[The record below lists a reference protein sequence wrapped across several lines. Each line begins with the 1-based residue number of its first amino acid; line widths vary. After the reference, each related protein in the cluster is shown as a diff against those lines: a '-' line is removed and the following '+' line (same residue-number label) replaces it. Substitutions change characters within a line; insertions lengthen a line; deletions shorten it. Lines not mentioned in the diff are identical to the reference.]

1 MLYYSRE
8 ICYFSSKLFS
18 SGNFNPHEKSA
29 GLILPSPSNVRPCMK
44 TLDLQQAAA
53 LLHIHPVTL
62 QSKAK
67 SGVIPGAKVGKCW
80 VFVEVDLVDYIR
92 SNYGRRTLQ
101 GEQENNL
108 CHSLNAKTRP
118 FGGSRSPSTDAL
130 YKKALARPTGQ
141 KRRNVMVK

>member
-1 MLYYSRE
+1 
-8 ICYFSSKLFS
+8 
-18 SGNFNPHEKSA
+18 
-29 GLILPSPSNVRPCMK
+29 MK

-108 CHSLNAKTRP
+108 CHSLTQRLVRLV
-118 FGGSRSPSTDAL
+118 GQGHRQRTHCT
-130 YKKALARPTGQ
+130 KKRWHVPQGKSAGIP
-141 KRRNVMVK
+141 